1 MQKNN
6 CPTVYRQE
14 LRERILNA
22 SMEEF
27 RKHGVRAVKMDDI
40 ASKLAI
46 SKRTLYEIYANKE
59 TLLLEGMKLHERQVD
74 AHMSEYAENSNHNV
88 IGTIV
93 EFYNTQIKNSADVN
107 PLFYEELHRYPSVLA
122 FFEEKHK
129 DRRKRQ
135 ILFFKRGVE
144 EKFFR
149 KDVDYSLISRVAE
162 ASMDFVMRT
171 QMYREYKLNYIIHNL
186 TLLYVRGICTEEGVR
201 MLDEALEQ
209 YE

>member
-59 TLLLEGMKLHERQVD
+59 TLLLEGIKLCEERFD
-74 AHMSEYAENSNHNV
+74 IHMGDYVEKGGHNV
-88 IGTIV
+88 IETII
-93 EFYNTQIKNSADVN
+93 EFYKMHIRDSADAN
-107 PLFYEELHRYPSVLA
+107 PLFYEELHRYPGVLA
-122 FFEEKHK
+122 FFEDKHK
-129 DRRKRQ
+129 ARREKQ
-135 ILFFKRGVE
+135 MQFFQRGVGE
-144 EKFFR
+144 GFFR
-149 KDVDYSLISRVAE
+149 KDVDYGIMSRVAE
-162 ASMDFVMRT
+162 ASMNFVMRT

-186 TLLYVRGICTEEGVR
+186 ILLYVRGICTEEGVR
-201 MLDEALEQ
+201 MLDEALER